1 VAHADDIQRPGTFRL
16 GKTKFFCPELEWINK
31 CAYSDY
37 QRDKVYVR
45 SSPAVRKSL
54 KRKLRDAKRKLKVN
68 LEIKGPPP
76 EKCPKCGSKRI
87 YQCRSKVC
95 TKVVPDLKFTPSGIK
110 RWLVRYTS
118 SRYQCRDCPA
128 SFNADEHRAVGRRVG
143 HNLSLWA
150 VYQHVVL
157 RQSHEAITQSLHDF
171 FGVSLANTSLARLKP
186 RLAAMFSPTYEKLKE
201 KLRRGSL
208 AHVDETKAQVKG
220 QSGYVWA
227 FTNLEE
233 VVYVYAPTRDGE
245 ILKTVLEDFK
255 GVLVSDFY
263 SAYDAMKCP
272 QQKCLIHLIRDIN
285 DDLFHNPFDEALKQ
299 VAQRLVGVLKPIIDT
314 IDAHGL
320 KRHFRHKHKKETDGF
335 LDYLAEQ
342 QFQSELAA
350 HYQKRVG
357 KYKDK
362 LFTFLDHDGVPWNN
376 NNAEVAIKRFA
387 SRRRIMGASFNEK
400 GIQDYLVFLSIYQ
413 TCRNKNISFLRF
425 LRSGIFDLDAFIDGG
440 GK

>member
-1 VAHADDIQRPGTFRL
+1 MAHADDIQRPGTFRL